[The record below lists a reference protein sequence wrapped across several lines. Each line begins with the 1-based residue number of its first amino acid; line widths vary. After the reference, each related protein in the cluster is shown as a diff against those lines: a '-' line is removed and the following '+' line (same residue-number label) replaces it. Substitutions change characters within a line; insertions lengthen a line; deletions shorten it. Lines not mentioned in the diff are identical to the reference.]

1 MVFVGLMFDVGV
13 LTGVTRG
20 LLLATDVMVFE
31 LGLVG
36 VDVLAIVVLGLV
48 TVGFRATVVLVFVS
62 MVGISATLIGLVFE
76 GLVVGFIACLVVLEV
91 TGLTAGLVV
100 LEVAGFVAATAWVG
114 FLVLAGIS
122 GLLGL
127 IVLFG
132 GVTTGVLTFV
142 GVLVMVLL
150 AGLNNF
156 PPLSSKNNTAAITAA
171 INSAMS
177 RSTQLRLR
185 NSMKRSKIV

>member
-1 MVFVGLMFDVGV
+1 
-13 LTGVTRG
+13 
-20 LLLATDVMVFE
+20 
-31 LGLVG
+31 
-36 VDVLAIVVLGLV
+36 
-48 TVGFRATVVLVFVS
+48 
-62 MVGISATLIGLVFE
+62 MVGTSTTLIGLVFE
-76 GLVVGFIACLVVLEV
+76 GLVVGFTVGLIVGFTVGLVALE
-91 TGLTAGLVV
+91 TGLGL
-100 LEVAGFVAATAWVG
+100 LEVAGFVVATAWVG

-132 GVTTGVLTFV
+132 GVTTGVLTFD

-171 INSAMS
+171 INSAMR
-177 RSTQLRLR
+177 RSTQLRLK
-185 NSMKRSKIV
+185 NSMKRSKTGSG